1 MRLLL
6 RNWHLKLAA
15 VLLATVLYTGLVFSG
30 SFSEGSTELAI
41 GTAGQPDNAFVLS
54 GAPGTVAIRYRAPNE
69 TTPNL
74 SPESF
79 RATVDLSAY
88 AMERAPEPQ
97 NLPVEVVSVID
108 GVEIISRDPATVT
121 VELDRLDEKTV
132 PVEVDYGEIPD
143 RLEVETPDVSVET
156 VQVRGA
162 ASLVA
167 RVDRVVARVIIDE
180 SGIDVERS
188 VPLEPVDI
196 EGQPV
201 QNVDPQ
207 PATASVRIDVQA
219 TETNKT
225 VPVRPDIGGGT
236 PAPGFAL
243 ESLTVEPSVVTLRG
257 LPEVLSEIDEVL
269 TEPLDIDGVSADQ
282 TFDAALVLDD
292 GVRLAQ
298 ASAEPTVTV
307 TAAIVPSVSSRTFVG
322 GVVCQGAGDN
332 ACLPAIDQMTLTL
345 SGPGETLSGL
355 DAGAVTPTVDA
366 AGLAPGIHELDPSI
380 NGLPD
385 GVELLGV
392 SPGTVSVTIVAPA
405 TPSPTPSPT
414 LSPTPS
420 PTPTPTP
427 AP

>member
-6 RNWHLKLAA
+6 RNWHLKLSA

-41 GTAGQPDNAFVLS
+41 GTSGQPDNAFVLS

-79 RATVDLSAY
+79 RATVDLSTY
-88 AMERAPEPQ
+88 DMERAPDPQ
-97 NLPVEVVSVID
+97 NLPVEVVSVVE

-132 PVEVDYGEIPD
+132 PVVVDYGEIPD
-143 RLEVETPDVSVET
+143 RLEVADPEVSAET

-162 ASLVA
+162 ASLVS
-167 RVDRVVARVIIDE
+167 RVDRVVARVIIDQ

-201 QNVDPQ
+201 QNVEPQ
-207 PATASVRIDVQA
+207 PATVGVRIDVQA

-269 TEPLDIDGVSADQ
+269 TEPLNIEGVSADQ
-282 TFDAALVLDD
+282 TFDAVLVLGDD
-292 GVRLAQ
+292 VRLAQ
-298 ASAEPTVTV
+298 ASAQPTVAV
-307 TAAIVPSVSSRTFVG
+307 TATIVPSVSSRAFVV
-322 GVVCQGAGDN
+322 GVVCEGAGDN

-345 SGPGETLSGL
+345 SGPGGTLSGL
-355 DAGAVTPTVDA
+355 DAGDVTPTVDA
-366 AGLAPGIHELDPSI
+366 AGLAPGTYDVDPSI

-385 GVELLGV
+385 GVEVLGIT
-392 SPGTVSVTIVAPA
+392 PGTVSITIVAPA
-405 TPSPTPSPT
+405 TPTPT
-414 LSPTPS
+414 PTPS
-420 PTPTPTP
+420 PTPAPTVTPT
-427 AP
+427 

>member
-6 RNWHLKLAA
+6 RNWHLKLSA

-30 SFSEGSTELAI
+30 QFSEGGTELAI
-41 GTAGQPDNAFVLS
+41 GTSGQPDNAFVLS

-74 SPESF
+74 TSESF
-79 RATVDLSAY
+79 RASVDLSDY
-88 AMERAPEPQ
+88 VMERAPEPQ
-97 NLPVEVVSVID
+97 NLPVEVVSVIE

-132 PVEVDYGEIPD
+132 PVVVDYGEIPD
-143 RLEVETPDVSVET
+143 RLEVADPEVSAET

-162 ASLVA
+162 ASLVT
-167 RVDRVVARVIIDE
+167 RVDRVVARVIIDQ

-201 QNVDPQ
+201 QNVEPQ
-207 PATASVRIDVQA
+207 PATVGVRIDVQA

-269 TEPLDIDGVSADQ
+269 TEPLNIEGVSADQ
-282 TFDAALVLDD
+282 TFDAVLVLGDD
-292 GVRLAQ
+292 VRLAQ
-298 ASAEPTVTV
+298 ASAQPTVAV
-307 TAAIVPSVSSRTFVG
+307 TATIVPSVSSRAFVV
-322 GVVCQGAGDN
+322 GVVCEGAGDN

-345 SGPGETLSGL
+345 SGPGGTLSGL
-355 DAGAVTPTVDA
+355 DAGDVTPTVDA
-366 AGLAPGIHELDPSI
+366 AGLAPGTYDVDPSI

-385 GVELLGV
+385 GVEVLGIT
-392 SPGTVSVTIVAPA
+392 PGTVSITIVAPA
-405 TPSPTPSPT
+405 TPT
-414 LSPTPS
+414 

-427 AP
+427 APTATPTP